1 MSPTAFATSARRP
14 AAWSAAPRPPAVS
27 ELSRSSTGRFAGLTA
42 RPVALTVFSSDGSIW
57 KHFPHTRGDSMPIVN
72 IQLIEGRSAEQK
84 EALIEKVTAACVDA
98 VDCTPESVR
107 ILLSDVTTQ
116 DFGVAGESVA
126 KRRAAKESTS

>member
-1 MSPTAFATSARRP
+1 
-14 AAWSAAPRPPAVS
+14 
-27 ELSRSSTGRFAGLTA
+27 
-42 RPVALTVFSSDGSIW
+42 
-57 KHFPHTRGDSMPIVN
+57 MPIVN